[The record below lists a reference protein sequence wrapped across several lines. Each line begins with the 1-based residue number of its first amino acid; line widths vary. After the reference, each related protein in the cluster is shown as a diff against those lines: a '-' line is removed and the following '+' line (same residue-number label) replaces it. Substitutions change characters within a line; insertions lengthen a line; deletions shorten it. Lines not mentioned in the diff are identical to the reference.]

1 MFGVSLH
8 KLVIHFPIALA
19 IVAFLYDAWAAY
31 SREPRFHSTGSGLL
45 KLAAV
50 SAIVAMGTGLELAGM
65 SGMGSGSTVTGHAGI
80 GIVTTVLLSALGLT
94 RYSAEA
100 RAGVRPQAYSPMWLA
115 VEGFAAVLIAA
126 TAVIGHS
133 I

>member
-19 IVAFLYDAWAAY
+19 VVAFLYDAWGAY
-31 SREPRFHSTGSGLL
+31 SRELRFHSIGSGLL
-45 KLAAV
+45 KLAAF
-50 SAIVAMGTGLELAGM
+50 SAIIAMGTGLELAGM

-80 GIVTTVLLSALGLT
+80 GIATTVILSALGLI

-100 RAGVRPQAYSPMWLA
+100 RSEVRRQAYSPIWLA
-115 VEGFAAVLIAA
+115 VEGFAAVLVAT